1 MITTLT
7 HRMSQLPRV
16 VAVVLGLAS
25 VGLLLGGCQI
35 FGAAGVIGQNIE
47 REKKVEVL
55 AEYDGLRDETVAVVV
70 ITDMVVM
77 YEHPS
82 VVPNLV
88 VNLSRRLQQ
97 NVEGVKVL
105 DPRVVLD
112 WTHHTAGWQTM
123 PYGQICEEL
132 GVDRLV
138 WVDLFEFRLHPPG
151 NRWQWQGAA
160 GATIGLVELDGFDP
174 DGFAETYDVSSTF
187 PDIPELGRESATESQ
202 IQLGL
207 LTSFVQE
214 AAWIFYDHIEDKY
227 PDA

>member
-1 MITTLT
+1 MNTTPVRTCPSSCRPLA
-7 HRMSQLPRV
+7 
-16 VAVVLGLAS
+16 VAASVVLC
-25 VGLLLGGCQI
+25 VILGGCEL
-35 FGAAGVIGQNIE
+35 FGVAGVIGQNIE
-47 REKKVEVL
+47 REKKIEVL
-55 AEYDGLRDETVAVVV
+55 AEYDGLRDETVAVVI

-82 VVPNLV
+82 VVPNLA
-88 VNLSRRLQQ
+88 VNLSRRIQQ
-97 NVEGVKVL
+97 NVQGVKVL

-123 PYGQICEEL
+123 PYGEICDEL

-138 WVDLFEFRLHPPG
+138 WVDLFEFRLNPPG

-160 GATIGLVELDGFDP
+160 SATVGVVEPEGFDP
-174 DGFAETYDVSSTF
+174 DGFAETYDVSATF
-187 PDIPELGRESATESQ
+187 PDVQELGRESATESQ

-214 AAWIFYDHIEDKY
+214 VSWLFYDHIEDKY

>member
-1 MITTLT
+1 MTTTSSRTYKASRGLF
-7 HRMSQLPRV
+7 S
-16 VAVVLGLAS
+16 AIGLAFAC
-25 VGLLLGGCQI
+25 LILGGCQL

-55 AEYDGLRDETVAVVV
+55 AEYDGLRDETIAVVV

-82 VVPNLV
+82 VVPNLL
-88 VNLSRRLQQ
+88 VNLSRRIQQ
-97 NVEGVKVL
+97 NVQGAKVL

-123 PYGQICEEL
+123 PYGQICDEL
-132 GVDRLV
+132 GVDRLI

-160 GATIGLVELDGFDP
+160 GATIGVVELDGFDP
-174 DGFAETYDVSSTF
+174 DGFAETYDVASTF

-214 AAWIFYDHIEDKY
+214 AAWLFYDHIEDKY